1 MAHYYTPK
9 SSITIM
15 FLVKSCSVYNS
26 NQVLSFSKITVS
38 CLLEHAFYHVGKIVE
53 LVDLG
58 SKDQPTE
65 LLQCISL
72 NAIADALGLNN
83 VCTYCNFFTWI
94 SL

>member
-1 MAHYYTPK
+1 MTHYWTPK
-9 SSITIM
+9 SSITLM
-15 FLVKSCSVYNS
+15 YLVKSCRVYNS
-26 NQVLSFSKITVS
+26 NQVLSFSKIIIS

-72 NAIADALGLNN
+72 NTIAMLML
-83 VCTYCNFFTWI
+83 
-94 SL
+94 